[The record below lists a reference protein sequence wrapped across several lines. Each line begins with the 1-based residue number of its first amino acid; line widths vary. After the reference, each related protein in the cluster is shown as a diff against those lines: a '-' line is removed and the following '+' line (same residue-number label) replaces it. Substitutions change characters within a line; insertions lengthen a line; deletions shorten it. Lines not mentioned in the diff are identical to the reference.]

1 MQFIFRGRYAI
12 TPGLSKALEAIDAL
26 TGRKNMNPDQKQ
38 FLDAISIRARSYERD
53 LAFGVTWAISVIK
66 SQYPP
71 GISLRVR

>member
-1 MQFIFRGRYAI
+1 VQFIFRGRYAI

-53 LAFGVTWAISVIK
+53 LAFGRNL
-66 SQYPP
+66 
-71 GISLRVR
+71 GD

>member
-53 LAFGVTWAISVIK
+53 LAFGRNL
-66 SQYPP
+66 
-71 GISLRVR
+71 GD